1 MEQNLKNK
9 ITNYKEIEHIY
20 RIIRANSYDAEKL
33 ILPQGVYDKYKL

>member
-20 RIIRANSYDAEKL
+20 KTIRANSYDAEKL
-33 ILPQGVYDKYKL
+33 ILP